1 MKSVVLFVKIQS
13 FENKENNNVSKVEK
27 EIISLT
33 Y

>member
-1 MKSVVLFVKIQS
+1 MKSVVLFIKIQS
-13 FENKENNNVSKVEK
+13 FENRENNNVSKVEK

>member
-1 MKSVVLFVKIQS
+1 MKSVVLFIKIQS